1 MYAKIKDTCSYRFLF
16 SIFLS
21 QFSLVENLSITQ
33 FQAAWNHVE
42 WKNYNNRYTTSK
54 IYYFVLEYFFAD
66 YNSICM
72 STEWLTI
79 YFFLFSLL
87 CLDELGDYDKEIH
100 TENYVS
106 SLKLALRQNH
116 ELEKKVIEAHR
127 KREPEQDIVNVYDEF
142 IAIARGLE
150 TYGIDPHPVKDF
162 SGAQLYVGINFS
174 GVSTLSVGK
183 RIQHFRWSEISKI
196 NFEGKMFIIHLTY
209 TVDREVK
216 KHTVGFK
223 CANSMIC
230 RYVWRCAIEQM
241 FFFT

>member
-1 MYAKIKDTCSYRFLF
+1 MQIFKSHAPIGFIFD
-16 SIFLS
+16 FLS
-21 QFSLVENLSITQ
+21 QFSLVEYLSIIQ
-33 FQAAWNHVE
+33 FQAAWNHIE
-42 WKNYNNRYTTSK
+42 WRNYNNRYIASE
-54 IYYFVLEYFFAD
+54 IYYCARFFVQIIISFACLRMT
-66 YNSICM
+66 NN
-72 STEWLTI
+72 
-79 YFFLFSLL
+79 FLFFISLL
-87 CLDELGDYDKEIH
+87 WLDELGDYDKEIH

-127 KREPEQDIVNVYDEF
+127 KREPEQDIINVYDEF

-183 RIQHFRWSEISKI
+183 RIQHFRWPEISKI

-223 CANSMIC
+223 CSNSMVC